1 MVKYGERAPVLA
13 EALRPSRG
21 QKPAAAAVS
30 SPDGSQYPPMTNL
43 DSAVAAEHFGRRVVW
58 ASALLGWLLV
68 GLLSVGFLRHWH
80 RRERRVMEDQA
91 FSLVYALANTLRT
104 MGGPVARSELGVQDV
119 FDQIVATPS
128 ISGIALL
135 SAEAAVSSGVG
146 VPIDRLAAANEAPK
160 GALFLEHDILVWDT
174 VNVGACGRS
183 SPGRYGGRRGREG
196 GAALPARPEVA
207 SKARLFVSLPL
218 LTLHA
223 RWRRDTLVVALFCGV
238 TLAATLALVRLWG
251 LSRRSLADAARLRLA
266 AEETR
271 ALQEMNLVA
280 AGLAHEI
287 KNPLSVVR
295 GTAQHLA
302 EHSDDAQEA
311 ALAADAIVQEIDR
324 VSSRINE
331 LLLFAKPRAPL
342 LAAVSITDLCAELNL
357 LLTDELA
364 DAGLTLRA
372 PASSPVVWA
381 DREQLRQVL
390 FNLLH
395 NALRFA
401 PHSGIVDVQV
411 CPAAAGSVT
420 LTVCDAGPGVPE
432 TAREA
437 VFAPY
442 YTTSPDGSGLG
453 LAIVQRICRAH
464 GWRVT
469 CLKRAGGAAFEI
481 SGLAAASGSSAAPSA
496 KGTA

>member
-1 MVKYGERAPVLA
+1 MTAP
-13 EALRPSRG
+13 
-21 QKPAAAAVS
+21 
-30 SPDGSQYPPMTNL
+30 
-43 DSAVAAEHFGRRVVW
+43 DSAIEAQHIGRRAVW
-58 ASALLGWLLV
+58 AAALLGWLLV

-80 RRERRVMEDQA
+80 RRERQVMEDQA
-91 FSLVYALANTLRT
+91 FSLVHALANALRT
-104 MGGPVARSELGVQDV
+104 MGGPVARAEVAVQDV

-135 SAEAAVSSGVG
+135 TAEDAVSSGLG
-146 VPIDRLAAANEAPK
+146 VPMERLAAVDEAPK
-160 GALFLEHDILVWDT
+160 GALFLEHDIVVWDT
-174 VNVGACGRS
+174 VNVGACARPA
-183 SPGRYGGRRGREG
+183 PGRYGGRRGRG
-196 GAALPARPEVA
+196 GEATTPARREGV

-223 RWRRDTLVVALFCGV
+223 RWRRDTLVVSLFCGV
-238 TLAATLALVRLWG
+238 TLAASIALVRLWG

-302 EHSDDAQEA
+302 EHRDDAQEA

-342 LAAVSITDLCAELNL
+342 LAAVSIPELCAELAV

-372 PASSPVVWA
+372 PAVCPAVWA

-390 FNLLH
+390 LNLLH

-401 PHSGIVDVQV
+401 PHSGVVDVQV
-411 CPAAAGSVT
+411 QPSAAGSVT

-432 TAREA
+432 ADREA

-442 YTTSPDGSGLG
+442 YTTSPEGSGLG
-453 LAIVQRICRAH
+453 LAIVRRICRAH

-481 SGLAAASGSSAAPSA
+481 SGLAAVGSGAAPA
-496 KGTA
+496 ARGPA